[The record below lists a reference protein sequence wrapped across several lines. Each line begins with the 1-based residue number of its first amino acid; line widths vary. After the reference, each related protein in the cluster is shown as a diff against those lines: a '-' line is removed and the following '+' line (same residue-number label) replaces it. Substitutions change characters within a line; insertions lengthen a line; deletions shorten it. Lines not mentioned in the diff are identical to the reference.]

1 MRLAILLPALAALL
15 TASPVVAQ
23 TDTSA
28 PPAPQQYSVRIVK
41 TFPHDPKAF
50 TEGLFY
56 DHGFLY
62 ESTGRNGSSWIRKVD
77 LNSGKVLQSAKVSN
91 AYFGEGIAAWKGR
104 IISLTWQT
112 EKGFVWDQ
120 STLHLKSSFSY
131 IGEGWGMTH
140 DASSLIMS
148 DGTPVLKFLDPDKLS
163 VTRQVMVTLDGKP
176 LEQVNEL
183 EYVDGSILANIWMT
197 RDIVRIDPKSGQ
209 VNGIIDLSALPEES
223 HPSSDR
229 DAVANGIA
237 YDPDGK
243 RLFVTGK
250 LWPHLYQIELVPVA
264 AKRRRFP
271 RRSNN

>member
-1 MRLAILLPALAALL
+1 MRLAILLPALSVFGAALL
-15 TASPVVAQ
+15 TGSPVSAQ
-23 TDTSA
+23 TDAPSA
-28 PPAPQQYSVRIVK
+28 PAAQQYSVRIVK

-77 LNSGKVLQSAKVSN
+77 LDTGKVLQSAKVSN
-91 AYFGEGIAAWKGR
+91 AYFGEGIAAWKGK

-120 STLHLKSSFSY
+120 ATLHLKSSFSY

-140 DASSLIMS
+140 DASNLIMS

-183 EYVDGSILANIWMT
+183 EYVDGAILANIWMT

-209 VNGIIDLSALPEES
+209 VTGIIDLSALPEES
-223 HPSSDR
+223 HPSADR

-250 LWPHLYQIELVPVA
+250 LWPHLYQIELVPA
-264 AKRRRFP
+264 GK
-271 RRSNN
+271 

>member
-1 MRLAILLPALAALL
+1 MRLAVLLPTLATLLVGPSAL
-15 TASPVVAQ
+15 AQ
-23 TDTSA
+23 TDAA
-28 PPAPQQYSVRIVK
+28 PPAPQQYAVRIVK
-41 TFPHDPKAF
+41 TFPHDPQAF

-62 ESTGRNGSSWIRKVD
+62 ESTGRNGASWIRKED
-77 LNSGKVLQSAKVSN
+77 LNTGKVLQTAKISN
-91 AYFGEGIAAWKGR
+91 AYFGEGIAAWKGK
-104 IISLTWQT
+104 IVSLTWQT

-120 STLHLKSSFSY
+120 STLHLKSSFTY

-140 DASSLIMS
+140 DASNLIMS
-148 DGTPVLKFLDPDKLS
+148 DGTSVLKFLDPESLK
-163 VTRQVMVTLDGKP
+163 VTRQVMVTLNGQSLD
-176 LEQVNEL
+176 QVNEL
-183 EYVDGSILANIWMT
+183 EYVDGSVLANIWMT

-209 VNGIIDLSALPEES
+209 VTGIIDLSALPEES
-223 HPSSDR
+223 HPLADR

-264 AKRRRFP
+264 APAK
-271 RRSNN
+271 

>member
-1 MRLAILLPALAALL
+1 MRLAVLLPALMALL
-15 TASPVVAQ
+15 AGSPALAQ
-23 TDTSA
+23 IPA
-28 PPAPQQYSVRIVK
+28 PAAPAPQQYTVRIVK
-41 TFPHDPKAF
+41 TFPHDPQAF

-56 DHGFLY
+56 DKGFLY
-62 ESTGRNGSSWIRKVD
+62 ESTGRNGTSWIRKVD
-77 LNSGKVLQSAKVSN
+77 LDTGKVVQSAKVAS

-104 IISLTWQT
+104 IISLTWRT

-140 DASSLIMS
+140 DAQNLIMS
-148 DGTPVLKFLDPDKLS
+148 DGTPVLKFLDPDTLA
-163 VTRQVMVTLDGKP
+163 VARQLMVTLDGKP
-176 LEQVNEL
+176 LDQVNEL
-183 EYVDGSILANIWMT
+183 EYVDGAVLANIWMT

-223 HPSSDR
+223 HPLNDR

-237 YDPDGK
+237 YDPIGH

-250 LWPHLYQIELVPVA
+250 LWPHLYQIELVPA
-264 AKRRRFP
+264 AA
-271 RRSNN
+271 N

>member
-1 MRLAILLPALAALL
+1 MRLAVLLSALMALL
-15 TASPVVAQ
+15 AGAPVLAQ
-23 TDTSA
+23 TSA
-28 PPAPQQYSVRIVK
+28 PTAPAVQQYTVRIVK
-41 TFPHDPKAF
+41 TFPHDPQAF

-56 DHGFLY
+56 DKGFLY
-62 ESTGRNGSSWIRKVD
+62 ESTGRNGTSWIRKVD
-77 LNSGKVLQSAKVSN
+77 LDTGKVVQSAKVAS

-104 IISLTWQT
+104 IISLTWRT

-131 IGEGWGMTH
+131 VGEGWGMTH
-140 DASSLIMS
+140 DAQNLIMS

-223 HPSSDR
+223 HPSADR

-264 AKRRRFP
+264 AK
-271 RRSNN
+271 

>member
-1 MRLAILLPALAALL
+1 MRLAILLSTLAALVA
-15 TASPVVAQ
+15 TPVLAQ
-23 TDTSA
+23 TDA
-28 PPAPQQYSVRIVK
+28 PAPSAIPQYSVRIVK

-62 ESTGRNGSSWIRKVD
+62 ESTGRNGASWIRKVD
-77 LNSGKVLQSAKVSN
+77 LDSGKVLLSARVSN
-91 AYFGEGIAAWKGR
+91 AYFGEGIAAWKGK
-104 IISLTWQT
+104 IVSLTWQT

-140 DASSLIMS
+140 DAQNLIMS
-148 DGTPVLKFLDPDKLS
+148 DGTPVLKFLNPDTLS
-163 VTRQVMVTLDGKP
+163 VARQVMVTMEGKP
-176 LEQVNEL
+176 LDQVNEL
-183 EYVDGSILANIWMT
+183 EYVDGAVLANIWMT

-209 VNGIIDLSALPEES
+209 VTGIIDLSALPEES
-223 HPSSDR
+223 HPLSDR

-237 YDPDGK
+237 YDADGK

-250 LWPHLYQIELVPVA
+250 LWPHLYQIELVPTAAA
-264 AKRRRFP
+264 AK
-271 RRSNN
+271 

>member
-1 MRLAILLPALAALL
+1 MRLVLLLPALAALGAVL
-15 TASPVVAQ
+15 SVASPAPAQ
-23 TDTSA
+23 TA
-28 PPAPQQYSVRIVK
+28 PAAPEPQQYTVRIVK

-56 DHGFLY
+56 DQGFLY
-62 ESTGRNGSSWIRKVD
+62 ESTGRNGSSWIRKVSLD
-77 LNSGKVLQSAKVSN
+77 SGKVLQSAKVSN

-120 STLHLKSSFSY
+120 GTLHLKSSFSY
-131 IGEGWGMTH
+131 VGEGWGMTH
-140 DASSLIMS
+140 DSQNLIMS
-148 DGTPVLKFLDPDKLS
+148 DGTPVLKFLDPDTLKVS
-163 VTRQVMVTLDGKP
+163 HQVMVTLEGKP

-183 EYVDGSILANIWMT
+183 EYVDGAVLANIWMT

-209 VNGIIDLSALPEES
+209 VTGIIDLSALPEEG
-223 HPSSDR
+223 HPSNDR

-237 YDPDGK
+237 YDAVGK

-250 LWPHLYQIELVPVA
+250 LWPHLYQIELVPA
-264 AKRRRFP
+264 AAAQ
-271 RRSNN
+271 